1 MYYEEK
7 EEKDLLMFATY
18 LAYSYFCPARLKSIL
33 THHSGQKKQ
42 KQMNK
47 EKSPKEKKQNNKKYK
62 AKKHNNK
69 QIQML
74 MKWIKIIH
82 L

>member
-47 EKSPKEKKQNNKKYK
+47 EKSLKEKKNKTIKNTK
-62 AKKHNNK
+62 PKNTTTNK
-69 QIQML
+69 SKCL
-74 MKWIKIIH
+74 
-82 L
+82 